1 MRQRE
6 ILALAK
12 KNYPI
17 GTEIIPLNKE
27 NMIDYPKTTIIDGKE
42 YEFYYYE
49 DYQVKKPDAIWVH
62 SGNWTSVIYNRGIW
76 AEIVKK

>member
-17 GTEIIPLNKE
+17 GTEIIPFNLDL
-27 NMIDYPKTTIIDGKE
+27 MMGDPKSTTIDLKN
-42 YEFYYYE
+42 YHFAHYS
-49 DYQVKKPDAIWVH
+49 DYSIKKPDAIWVH
-62 SGNWTSVIYNRGIW
+62 TGHWTSVIYDRGKW
-76 AEIVKK
+76 AKIIKK